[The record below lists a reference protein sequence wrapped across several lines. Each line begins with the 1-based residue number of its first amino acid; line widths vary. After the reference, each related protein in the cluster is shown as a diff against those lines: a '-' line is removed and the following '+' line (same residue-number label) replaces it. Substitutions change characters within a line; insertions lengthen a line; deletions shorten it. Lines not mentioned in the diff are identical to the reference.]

1 MVGCLLVVSAL
12 FPATY
17 REPQVA
23 PETQPRAVD
32 WQVEKFLRV
41 SAEPAVYPPIVQV
54 AHSEGS
60 VRVQFV
66 VGTDGTA
73 KDLTY
78 LSGPPLLMGL
88 RQIRFAPGVSIK
100 KGDLDGAIEELRLAL
115 HDGPRNTICSLPTRT
130 CARKERRPGCGAEEI
145 QEGGYRGFEHSRIQ
159 GSRG

>member
-78 LSGPPLLMGL
+78 LSGPPLLMGA
-88 RQIRFAPGVSIK
+88 RSNSIRTWRFNQK
-100 KGDLDGAIEELRLAL
+100 
-115 HDGPRNTICSLPTRT
+115 
-130 CARKERRPGCGAEEI
+130 RRPV
-145 QEGGYRGFEHSRIQ
+145 RRD
-159 GSRG
+159 